1 MEPAREV
8 GGDLYDFFMVGTSR
22 LFFLVGD
29 VSGKGM
35 PASIFMALSKA
46 LYKSAALRSLPD
58 LGRTMAEANVEITR
72 EDPEFLFVTVVA
84 CMLDVETGELAYCNA
99 GHEPPHAVAAD
110 GKSVRQ
116 LAGGGPPLC
125 TLENYPYQMAH
136 TRMAPGE
143 SLVLVSDGVPE
154 AMNPAGEM
162 FGRARLSRLL
172 TTMPAEQTAEE
183 RVKAV
188 NDEVRRFAA
197 DADMADDVTI
207 LVVRWRGNQ

>member
-1 MEPAREV
+1 
-8 GGDLYDFFMVGTSR
+8 
-22 LFFLVGD
+22 
-29 VSGKGM
+29 
-35 PASIFMALSKA
+35 
-46 LYKSAALRSLPD
+46 
-58 LGRTMAEANVEITR
+58 
-72 EDPEFLFVTVVA
+72 
-84 CMLDVETGELAYCNA
+84 
-99 GHEPPHAVAAD
+99 
-110 GKSVRQ
+110 
-116 LAGGGPPLC
+116 
-125 TLENYPYQMAH
+125 
-136 TRMAPGE
+136 MAPGE